1 MTSNGHRTP
10 EFSNPF
16 IKTLANQTSEALI
29 VLDNTFHVSLLN
41 HSAEKIFFLSEKEVI
56 GRLFEE
62 ICFESNVECFI
73 STYKQPIIE
82 KQDISSRIHDR
93 KITWKIQQ
101 IEIDERPFY
110 LLKTT
115 TLTEED
121 HRNEIYQL
129 ETLIENMP
137 CNVYWMDSNCL
148 MVGCN
153 KNVLSMLN
161 MTHEQF
167 VGKSYEELSK
177 LCNWPEGLA
186 YRLKNDDQS
195 VLNTGKAIIANEDPP
210 LPNADGT
217 ISHYITSRVPLKN
230 RDGDIVGVA
239 GISTEISALKE
250 AKEAAEAA
258 NHAKTEFI
266 ANMSHDI
273 RTPLTGVV
281 GMSKI
286 LEDSTQDPNQK
297 KYAHYLGESGDQLL
311 HMLNGILDVVS
322 ADNANETDVHEEPF
336 DLRHIMNDILQLERP
351 TALLKGLD
359 LIIQVDEAVP
369 FCLVSDHTKIHRIIL
384 NLLGNAIKFT
394 SKGQVEVGVK
404 CLHITKTHA
413 LLQFRVADTGIGI
426 PPELQDKV
434 FDRFFRVAPA
444 QKTIYTGHGVG
455 LHIAQS
461 YAHLLGSEIVLTSA
475 LGVGTTF
482 YFELSLQIG
491 DASLIPS
498 TTTTEPFNDT
508 ATIVPPALLPEPTVT
523 LTKTATLPANAPH
536 LLLIEDNLIALLV
549 LENLVASAHCQ
560 FTRAIDGETG
570 LELAKTQPFDLII
583 TDLGLPE
590 MSGSEMTTQLRVFEM
605 EHHKKPVPIIGLTAH
620 ADDKAKQECIQSGM
634 NEALTKPMQAN
645 QLETIKSTYLTPDK
659 TTSTPIDM
667 QKTTVTGGKLG
678 VDLPDTEEEL
688 FLLHDFPVLNA
699 DAALKLVGNNAN
711 LLNEILRSLAEKD
724 MKNDLDDIE
733 RAHEQG
739 NWALIEKIAHRMKGG
754 YVYCGLTK
762 LAMACQYLERYW
774 KAGHTSQLE
783 ALYQQL
789 QKVADETITTI
800 NRWLFT
806 S

>member
-1 MTSNGHRTP
+1 M
-10 EFSNPF
+10 
-16 IKTLANQTSEALI
+16 
-29 VLDNTFHVSLLN
+29 
-41 HSAEKIFFLSEKEVI
+41 
-56 GRLFEE
+56 EE
-62 ICFESNVECFI
+62 IICYGKLHALSKIDLIAIDEQLNIKHANSCAKKLLELKSSDVMIGTSIISVFEQFGSPNLI
-73 STYKQPIIE
+73 DHKG
-82 KQDISSRIHDR
+82 DISSSARMLINDR
-93 KITWKIQQ
+93 FYQWKSLSILVENARWKLL
-101 IEIDERPFY
+101 IGYVIPSGINKELENTLKKDKLY
-110 LLKTT
+110 LT
-115 TLTEED
+115 
-121 HRNEIYQL
+121 NI
-129 ETLIENMP
+129 IENLP
-137 CNVYWMDSNCL
+137 QLVYWKDRNFL
-148 MVGCN
+148 YQGCN
-153 KNVLSMLN
+153 KSAAKIL
-161 MTHEQF
+161 H
-167 VGKSYEELSK
+167 
-177 LCNWPEGLA
+177 
-186 YRLKNDDQS
+186 
-195 VLNTGKAIIANEDPP
+195 LNTPKDIINKSDYDFGWPPERIKALQDVDKLILNE
-210 LPNADGT
+210 G
-217 ISHYITSRVPLKN
+217 ITS
-230 RDGDIVGVA
+230 IVEDVIPTNGSPRIFLTSKSPMRNENGKIIGVL
-239 GISTEISALKE
+239 GISTDISEQKNMEAALLV

-258 NHAKTEFI
+258 NHAKSEFI

-311 HMLNGILDVVS
+311 HMLNGILDVIS

-336 DLRHIMNDILQLERP
+336 DLRHIMKDILQLERP

-369 FCLVSDHTKIHRIIL
+369 LCLVSDHTKIHRILL
-384 NLLGNAIKFT
+384 NLMGNAIKFT
-394 SKGQVEVGVK
+394 ANGQVEVGVK

-426 PPELQDKV
+426 SPELQDKV

-461 YAHLLGSEIVLTSA
+461 YAHLLGGNIVLTSA

-482 YFELSLQIG
+482 YFELSLPIG
-491 DASLIPS
+491 DGSLLPS
-498 TTTTEPFNDT
+498 PTTTEPFNDT
-508 ATIVPPALLPEPTVT
+508 TTIVPPTPLPEPTVV
-523 LTKTATLPANAPH
+523 LTKTVSLPANAPH
-536 LLLIEDNLIALLV
+536 LLLIEDNPIALIV

-560 FTRAIDGETG
+560 FTSAIDGESG

-583 TDLGLPE
+583 TDLGLPG

-620 ADDKAKQECIQSGM
+620 ADDKSKQECIQSGM
-634 NEALTKPMQAN
+634 NEALTKPMQAHT
-645 QLETIKSTYLTPDK
+645 LETIKSTYLTPDK

-667 QKTTVTGGKLG
+667 QKPTVTGSKLG

-688 FLLHDFPVLNA
+688 FLLHDLPVLNA
-699 DAALKLVGNNAN
+699 DAALKLIGNNVS
-711 LLNEILRSLAEKD
+711 LLKDILKSLAEEG
-724 MKNDLDDIE
+724 MKVDLDDMD

-739 NWALIEKIAHRMKGG
+739 NWESVEKIAHRMKGG

-762 LAMACQYLERYW
+762 LAMACQYLERYR
-774 KAGHTSQLE
+774 KAGHASQLE

-789 QKVADETITTI
+789 RKVADETTTTI
-800 NRWLFT
+800 NRWLLT